1 MRCHPI
7 RWLWGL
13 IPIAMLSWIAVHV
26 EGDRIEQDLEQ
37 RATQALRKA
46 GHDWAS
52 IIFSGR
58 NGVLVGTA
66 PRREA
71 PLEAFDLV
79 RSLWGV
85 SSVEGRTRL
94 AETARAMPLPLPNPQ
109 RAKPRGEKIA
119 LPPIAKSVVMIDT
132 AEAKASDV
140 PPLAIEATLPT
151 ALAERR
157 PDAVRA
163 WEPAITPDN
172 EPSTGAQKTQEVPPI
187 AAVETAAIA
196 ATAARS
202 AEGCQAAVRTINDSE
217 PVRFARGKTNLDGP
231 SRSVLDRLAVMA
243 GACPQVGLKVVG
255 HSDARGRAKRN
266 LVLSQQRARAVVTYL
281 INKGID
287 AGRLE
292 AVGYGEA
299 RPVAPNDTARN
310 RAKNRR
316 IELEITGAGPQV
328 APTGQGAGNGLS
340 DR

>member
-1 MRCHPI
+1 
-7 RWLWGL
+7 L
-13 IPIAMLSWIAVHV
+13 
-26 EGDRIEQDLEQ
+26 
-37 RATQALRKA
+37 
-46 GHDWAS
+46 
-52 IIFSGR
+52 
-58 NGVLVGTA
+58 
-66 PRREA
+66 
-71 PLEAFDLV
+71 DLV

-94 AETARAMPLPLPNPQ
+94 VEKMSAMPLPLP
-109 RAKPRGEKIA
+109 KPRREKIA
-119 LPPIAKSVVMIDT
+119 LPPIAKAVAMMDT
-132 AEAKASDV
+132 VEAKASDV
-140 PPLAIEATLPT
+140 PPLAIDATVPAALP
-151 ALAERR
+151 ERR

-163 WEPAITPDN
+163 WEPTSDN

-187 AAVETAAIA
+187 PAVETAAIA

-202 AEGCQAAVRTINDSE
+202 AEGCQAAVRSINDTE
-217 PVRFARGKTNLDGP
+217 PVRFARGKTKLNGP
-231 SRSVLDRLAVMA
+231 SRSTLDRLAAMA

-255 HSDARGRAKRN
+255 HADARGRAKRN
-266 LVLSQQRARAVVTYL
+266 LVLSRQRARAVVTYL

-316 IELEITGAGPQV
+316 IELEITGTGSQV